1 MSIRKIRR
9 NEFIKVASIPIFNT
23 FLPYNSISKYLNKN
37 DFDKYGGWKKK
48 KFYKTGF
55 FRTHFDNNRWWF
67 VTPEG
72 NAFISFGINHY
83 HEEWWAQNYNI
94 NYWLKKFNS
103 KQFQDKHWNEG
114 FRKFAFKDLKKLGI
128 NTIGMHTNSPSI
140 TDIPYKSKVPYL
152 REYKPVKIDHYINPK
167 PNAYTDIF
175 SPSFEIYCDN
185 YAKETASNYKN
196 DKMLLG
202 YCMAD
207 CPIITDYDIN
217 FYSGT
222 SWIRT
227 LRNLGS
233 DSAGKKAYVEMMRQK
248 YNLISKF
255 NLVYQTNFKN
265 WEYLLNSRNWRK
277 NIQPSNEE
285 EKNDNHEFMLKCVER
300 YYSVT
305 KKSLFKY
312 DSNHLFFG
320 DKLNGNTDSLE
331 KVINLVAK
339 YVDVIFYQNF
349 GEYTN
354 QKKLLD
360 KFVGDVNLPFLN
372 GDAGFGVS
380 YEMMPAPW
388 GPNYKSQKERAE
400 MLLKCCENLFSR
412 PEFIGWHI
420 CGIIDTWK
428 TMPTKE
434 KNQHQGLMTVK
445 GKYYKEME
453 IVVKNIS
460 KNLYKI
466 CS

>member
-1 MSIRKIRR
+1 
-9 NEFIKVASIPIFNT
+9 
-23 FLPYNSISKYLNKN
+23 
-37 DFDKYGGWKKK
+37 
-48 KFYKTGF
+48 
-55 FRTHFDNNRWWF
+55 
-67 VTPEG
+67 
-72 NAFISFGINHY
+72 
-83 HEEWWAQNYNI
+83 
-94 NYWLKKFNS
+94 
-103 KQFQDKHWNEG
+103 
-114 FRKFAFKDLKKLGI
+114 
-128 NTIGMHTNSPSI
+128 
-140 TDIPYKSKVPYL
+140 
-152 REYKPVKIDHYINPK
+152 
-167 PNAYTDIF
+167 
-175 SPSFEIYCDN
+175 
-185 YAKETASNYKN
+185 
-196 DKMLLG
+196 
-202 YCMAD
+202 
-207 CPIITDYDIN
+207 
-217 FYSGT
+217 
-222 SWIRT
+222 
-227 LRNLGS
+227 
-233 DSAGKKAYVEMMRQK
+233 MMRQK

-349 GEYTN
+349 GEYAN

-360 KFVGDVNLPFLN
+360 KLVGDVNLPFLN

-428 TMPTKE
+428 TMSTKE